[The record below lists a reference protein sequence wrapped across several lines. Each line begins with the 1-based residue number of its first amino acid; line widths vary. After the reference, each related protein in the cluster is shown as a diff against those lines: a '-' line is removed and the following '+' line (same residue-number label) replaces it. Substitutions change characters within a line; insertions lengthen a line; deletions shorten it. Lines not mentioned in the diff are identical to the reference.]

1 MSKGVIRCERY
12 IYFVRCF
19 PVSPLLIL
27 DVIMSIVGFDS
38 LFFGGYRIV
47 FREKFS
53 TFVVVSASSALFV
66 G

>member
-1 MSKGVIRCERY
+1 MSKGVVSCECY

-19 PVSPLLIL
+19 PVSQSLNL
-27 DVIMSIVGFDS
+27 DVIMCIVGFDPI
-38 LFFGGYRIV
+38 FFGGYRIV

>member
-1 MSKGVIRCERY
+1 MW
-12 IYFVRCF
+12 
-19 PVSPLLIL
+19 
-27 DVIMSIVGFDS
+27 IVGFDP

-47 FREKFS
+47 FREKIS

>member
-1 MSKGVIRCERY
+1 MSKGVVSCECY
-12 IYFVRCF
+12 IHFVRCF
-19 PVSPLLIL
+19 PVSQFLNL
-27 DVIMSIVGFDS
+27 DVIMWIVGFDP

-47 FREKFS
+47 FRKKFS